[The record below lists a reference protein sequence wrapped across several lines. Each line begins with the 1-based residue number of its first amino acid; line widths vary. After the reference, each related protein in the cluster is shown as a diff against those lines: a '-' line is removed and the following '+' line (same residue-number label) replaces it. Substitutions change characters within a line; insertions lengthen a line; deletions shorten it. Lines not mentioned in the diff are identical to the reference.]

1 MPAELDVESRRLLAG
16 TDITSQHDPYTGGQ
30 MYAQPPVDYPPTP
43 GYPGAPG
50 HPSGP
55 APGYAPGQGPDM
67 YGPTAESGNYFA
79 PVATLPGYTSVV
91 NPAAGPQKPGDGSA
105 TTANRFR
112 LRLTNALRIKMNWR
126 DILSRKWAVAFI
138 CIVALQSIICL
149 TFETYIYLKIKS
161 NLKSDIRNDF
171 QKQINVIPTFLPLF
185 YFGFVYQNILV
196 WDALRAKNTIQ
207 IIGVCFANLALVV
220 YTAVQVD
227 QTRTSLKDMEDES
240 DRELAVGVDD
250 EVVFASIRAL
260 LFTTPVLLTVGT
272 MGIALCTWQLYKVFA
287 WDTLKVV
294 GADYKMK
301 KRYMYHQIYIALLKI
316 DFFFW
321 MAFIIQ
327 LVSSTPSNDVEFA
340 LSIAA
345 IPVTIGIIVLAAFSA
360 KRENIWGM
368 AITIILYFGGLAY
381 FAYKTYRIGSDA
393 ETWYLYM
400 KKPLITFA
408 VLTIVMILVTIVI
421 AIIVITGF
429 GKGLKN
435 YFETPTSD
443 EEGDGKDAFNM
454 TGTGNPRHSRITI
467 D

>member
-1 MPAELDVESRRLLAG
+1 MPAEDVESRRLLAG
-16 TDITSQHDPYTGGQ
+16 SDITSQHDPYAGSQ
-30 MYAQPPVDYPPTP
+30 FYAQPPIDYPPTP
-43 GYPGAPG
+43 GFPGAPG

-55 APGYAPGQGPDM
+55 APGYAPGQGHDM
-67 YGPTAESGNYFA
+67 YGPTAESGNHLA
-79 PVATLPGYTSVV
+79 PVATLPGYTPVI
-91 NPAAGPQKPGDGSA
+91 NPAAGPQKPGDGAA
-105 TTANRFR
+105 TSANRFR

-138 CIVALQSIICL
+138 CIVALQAVICL

-196 WDALRAKNTIQ
+196 WDSLRAKNTIQ

-227 QTRTSLKDMEDES
+227 QTRTSLKDMEDDK
-240 DRELAVGVDD
+240 DRELADGVDD

-368 AITIILYFGGLAY
+368 VITIILYFGGLSY

-454 TGTGNPRHSRITI
+454 TGTGNNRHSRITI